1 VDTTH
6 QRLQSA
12 ASSLQASTAAF
23 SAFLA
28 GLPAERAVLAP
39 SGRWS
44 PAAHV
49 LHVAMT
55 NEVFASMLAG
65 TGPLVLD
72 DEPSDYAD
80 ADWSFEAPPLA
91 VAPPLIVP
99 DLDVTPVAATAR
111 LAESAA
117 VLGSAMAHQAPA
129 VLRRRVHL
137 PWGRISL
144 LQMCEW
150 ATGHTLR
157 HMGQVGREL
166 QLGAARAQAS

>member
-1 VDTTH
+1 MDTTP

-12 ASSLQASTAAF
+12 ASSLHASSTAF
-23 SAFLA
+23 SAFLCTLA
-28 GLPAERAVLAP
+28 PERAVLP
-39 SGRWS
+39 LPGGWS

-55 NEVFASMLAG
+55 NEVFTAVLAG
-65 TGPLVLD
+65 TGPLPLD
-72 DEPSDYAD
+72 DEPSDFGET
-80 ADWSFEAPPLA
+80 DWSFAAPPPA

-99 DLDVTPVAATAR
+99 DLAVSPEVATAR

-117 VLGSAMAHQAPA
+117 ALATAIGVQSPTG
-129 VLRRRVHL
+129 VGRRVHL
-137 PWGRISL
+137 PWGRVSL

-157 HMGQVGREL
+157 HVSQVGREL
-166 QLGAARAQAS
+166 QLAAARAQAS